1 MADKFNFAPYF
12 KAYEHIRDAAE
23 LIFEKMQNDFPKEVT
38 CKLRCSDCC
47 RAVFDLTFIEAL
59 YINYHF
65 NRAVDDETRRL
76 VIEKANT
83 ADRQVYRLKRA
94 AAKDAAEGRDEADI
108 VEEMGHARITCPL
121 LEDDQTCQL
130 YPYRPITCRL
140 YGIPLSVGGKGRTCG
155 ISAFTPGK
163 QYPTVQYDKI
173 VERLQVLSRKLVAE
187 LKSRHAKMGEL
198 LVPLSMAL
206 LTQYDDTYLGIGPL
220 PKPPPSTRKHGKKR
234 NRK

>member
-1 MADKFNFAPYF
+1 MADKLDFAPYF
-12 KAYEHIRDAAE
+12 KAYEQIRDAAD
-23 LIFEKMQNDFPKEVT
+23 LIFEKMQNDFPEEVT

-47 RAVFDLTFIEAL
+47 QAVFDLTFIEAL

-65 NRAVDDETRRL
+65 NRTVDDEARRL
-76 VIEKANT
+76 IIEKANT
-83 ADRQVYRLKRA
+83 ADRQVYRLKRSA
-94 AAKDAAEGRDEADI
+94 AIDVAEGRDEADI
-108 VEEMGHARITCPL
+108 VEEMGRARITCPL
-121 LEDDQTCQL
+121 LEDDQTCRL

-173 VERLQVLSRKLVAE
+173 VERLQALSHKLVAE

-206 LTQYDDTYLGIGPL
+206 LTQYDDTYLGIGSL
-220 PKPPPSTRKHGKKR
+220 PKPPPSTRKHGKR
-234 NRK
+234 RSRK